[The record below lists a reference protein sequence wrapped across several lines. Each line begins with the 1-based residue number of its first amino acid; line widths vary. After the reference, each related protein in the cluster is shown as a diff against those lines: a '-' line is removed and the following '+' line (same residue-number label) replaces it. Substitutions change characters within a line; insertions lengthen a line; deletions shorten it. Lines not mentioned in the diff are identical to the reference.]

1 MTVKSRKRRVRLRK
15 SQDGSLTF
23 EPNSDEKFVES
34 DEHGQLSVG
43 ERHVELM
50 AQETELDPFR
60 QFGRRRLELHVRAT
74 TDGTLV
80 QQRLLISVDLAWSVG
95 VGK

>member
-1 MTVKSRKRRVRLRK
+1 MSGLMTVKSRKRRVRLRK

-43 ERHVELM
+43 ERHVQLM
-50 AQETELDPFR
+50 AEKAEFDSFGEFR
-60 QFGRRRLELHVRAT
+60 GRGFEVHVSPT
-74 TDGTLV
+74 THRTFV
-80 QQRLLISVDLAWSVG
+80 QQRLLVRVDLA
-95 VGK
+95 